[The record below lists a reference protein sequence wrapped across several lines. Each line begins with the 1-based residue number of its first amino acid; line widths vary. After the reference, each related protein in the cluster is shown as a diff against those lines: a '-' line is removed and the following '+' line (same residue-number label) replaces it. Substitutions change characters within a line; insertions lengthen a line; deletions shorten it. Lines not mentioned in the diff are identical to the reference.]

1 MTLLNKI
8 LQLIGR
14 NIIVKHGT
22 SGIWT
27 YDKYANGDCKIR
39 GTYVTTSTIAVTT
52 AYGNIYRSS
61 DVVSMTL
68 PFSLTTDYATTSQVY
83 ISPMGQGMDWAVK
96 CYMSSANT
104 ASFFW
109 INPKSYTVPAN
120 SHIECFILGKWK

>member
-8 LQLIGR
+8 LQLIGQ
-14 NIIVKHGT
+14 NVIVEHGT

-39 GTYVTTSTIAVTT
+39 GTYYVTTSTIAVTT
-52 AYGNIYRSS
+52 AYGNIYMS
-61 DVVSMTL
+61 DLLNVTL

-83 ISPMGQGMDWAVK
+83 ISPVGTGTDWAAK

-109 INPKSYTVPAN
+109 INPVPYTVTAR
-120 SHIECFILGKWK
+120 SFIECFILGKWK